1 MTFIKDLPEAAK
13 MTPWF
18 RDAFEEFFPIWL
30 QSIVPYYKEARVQG
44 CDMLWLANFKPM
56 GAPCELYEKDGI
68 GYYKRIESSITQLS
82 FNADHHYIKCNW
94 VEYFQVLHPD
104 YDFADFYNDFNIKP
118 YSHYMCRAFN
128 RRPEKNIVA
137 KRCADYF
144 KEITGD
150 PEATFTLSYTS
161 CVCFNKKALAYVERY
176 RAFD

>member
-1 MTFIKDLPEAAK
+1 MIFIKDLPEVSR

-18 RDAFEEFFPIWL
+18 ADAFEDFFPIWL
-30 QSIVPYYKEARVQG
+30 QSIVPYYKEARAQG
-44 CDMLWLANFKPM
+44 CDILWLSNFKPM
-56 GAPCELYEKDGI
+56 GATAELYEKDDI
-68 GYYKRIESSITQLS
+68 GYYKHKGSSVSQLG

-104 YDFADFYNDFNIKP
+104 YNFADHNNYCNDMAYSFYM
-118 YSHYMCRAFN
+118 HRAFN
-128 RRPEKNIVA
+128 RRPENNIVA

-161 CVCFNKKALAYVERY
+161 GVCFNKNALSYVEYY
-176 RAFD
+176 RALD